1 MRACFLREWR
11 YYVRV
16 EKGVI
21 TMLILAGLL
30 LIACRTTGS
39 SESSMRSTKVD
50 QARKKLAD
58 LNATQ
63 NEVTKKLI
71 EKRNLLLSMPKDS
84 PPTREISR
92 QLALLNKQATELVS
106 QVFVAELALEA
117 AFDAEAEEKTKAED
131 KEALG
136 RLLRSSMIRSNTT
149 ASGTNPSAQPV
160 AVSAVLRL
168 HPFQIVLDENSG
180 TRSVTGEVE
189 NTSTNAV
196 TDVTVVFKL
205 VDDRDES
212 AGTVSDFIARIEGES
227 RWAFKALV
235 LDENAK
241 RAKFME
247 LKGDELKGIPALP
260 GSDPDPE

>member
-1 MRACFLREWR
+1 
-11 YYVRV
+11 
-16 EKGVI
+16 
-21 TMLILAGLL
+21 MLILAGMLF
-30 LIACRTTGS
+30 IACGTTAPSG
-39 SESSMRSTKVD
+39 SSMRSTKVE

-63 NEVTKKLI
+63 IEVTKKLI

-92 QLALLNKQATELVS
+92 QLAILNKQATDLVS
-106 QVFVAELALEA
+106 QVFVAELRLEA
-117 AFDAEAEEKTKAED
+117 AIDAEAKA
-131 KEALG
+131 ALQVP
-136 RLLRSSMIRSNTT
+136 LHPNPP
-149 ASGTNPSAQPV
+149 ASGTNPAAQPV
-160 AVSAVLRL
+160 ASSGVLRL

-205 VDDRDES
+205 VDDCDES

-235 LDENAK
+235 LDENAT

-247 LKGDELKGIPALP
+247 LKGDELNGIPALP

>member
-1 MRACFLREWR
+1 
-11 YYVRV
+11 
-16 EKGVI
+16 
-21 TMLILAGLL
+21 MLMLTGLL
-30 LIACRTTGS
+30 LIACKTTVPSGS
-39 SESSMRSTKVD
+39 FMRSTKVE
-50 QARKKLAD
+50 QAQKKLAD

-63 NEVTKKLI
+63 IEVTKKLI

-92 QLALLNKQATELVS
+92 QLAILNKQATDLVS
-106 QVFVAELALEA
+106 QVFGAELALEA
-117 AFDAEAEEKTKAED
+117 AIEAKADGTLQAALDANA
-131 KEALG
+131 
-136 RLLRSSMIRSNTT
+136 T

-160 AVSAVLRL
+160 AASGALRL

-212 AGTVSDFIARIEGES
+212 VGTVSDFIARIDGES

-235 LDENAK
+235 LDENAAH
-241 RAKFME
+241 AKFME
-247 LKGDELKGIPALP
+247 LKGSELNGIPTLP
-260 GSDPDPE
+260 GSAPDPE

>member
-1 MRACFLREWR
+1 MKA
-11 YYVRV
+11 V
-16 EKGVI
+16 VI
-21 TMLILAGLL
+21 TFIPLLSL
-30 LIACRTTGS
+30 LIIACN
-39 SESSMRSTKVD
+39 STAPVRPLTEVERAAEVKQATEVK
-50 QARKKLAD
+50 QARNKLAD

-63 NEVTKKLI
+63 IEVTKKLI

-92 QLALLNKQATELVS
+92 QLAILNKQATDLVS
-106 QVFVAELALEA
+106 QVFGAELRLEA
-117 AFDAEAEEKTKAED
+117 AIDAEAKA
-131 KEALG
+131 ALQAA
-136 RLLRSSMIRSNTT
+136 LDANAT
-149 ASGTNPSAQPV
+149 ASGANPAAQSV
-160 AVSAVLRL
+160 ASNGVLRL

-235 LDENAK
+235 LDENAT

-247 LKGDELKGIPALP
+247 LKGDELNGIPALP
-260 GSDPDPE
+260 GSDPDLE

>member
-1 MRACFLREWR
+1 
-11 YYVRV
+11 VK
-16 EKGVI
+16 KGVI

-30 LIACRTTGS
+30 LIACGTTAPSG
-39 SESSMRSTKVD
+39 SSMRSTKVE
-50 QARKKLAD
+50 QARNKLAD

-63 NEVTKKLI
+63 IEVTKKLI

-92 QLALLNKQATELVS
+92 QLAILNKQATDLVS
-106 QVFVAELALEA
+106 QVFGAELALEA
-117 AFDAEAEEKTKAED
+117 AIEAKADATLQA
-131 KEALG
+131 ALDA
-136 RLLRSSMIRSNTT
+136 NAT
-149 ASGTNPSAQPV
+149 ASGDNPSAQPV
-160 AVSAVLRL
+160 VASGVLRL

-212 AGTVSDFIARIEGES
+212 VGTVSDFIARIEGES

-235 LDENAK
+235 LDENATH
-241 RAKFME
+241 AKFVE
-247 LKGDELKGIPALP
+247 LKGDELNGIPALP
-260 GSDPDPE
+260 GSAPDPE

>member
-1 MRACFLREWR
+1 
-11 YYVRV
+11 
-16 EKGVI
+16 
-21 TMLILAGLL
+21 MLILVGLL
-30 LIACRTTGS
+30 LIACKTTTPTTPSG
-39 SESSMRSTKVD
+39 SSMRSTKVE

-63 NEVTKKLI
+63 IEVTKKLI

-92 QLALLNKQATELVS
+92 QLGILNKQATDLVS
-106 QVFVAELALEA
+106 QVFAAELRLEA
-117 AFDAEAEEKTKAED
+117 VIDAEAKA
-131 KEALG
+131 ALQAALDANATANG
-136 RLLRSSMIRSNTT
+136 ANPAAQSVASN
-149 ASGTNPSAQPV
+149 G
-160 AVSAVLRL
+160 VLRL
-168 HPFQIVLDENSG
+168 HPFQIVSDENSG
-180 TRSVTGEVE
+180 TRSVMGEVE

-205 VDDRDES
+205 VDDCDES
-212 AGTVSDFIARIEGES
+212 AGTVSDFVARIEGES

-235 LDENAK
+235 LDENAT

-247 LKGDELKGIPALP
+247 LKGDELNGIPALP

>member
-1 MRACFLREWR
+1 
-11 YYVRV
+11 
-16 EKGVI
+16 
-21 TMLILAGLL
+21 MLILAGLL
-30 LIACRTTGS
+30 LIACRTTAPSG
-39 SESSMRSTKVD
+39 SSMRSTKVE

-63 NEVTKKLI
+63 IEVTKKLI

-92 QLALLNKQATELVS
+92 QLAILNKQATDLVS
-106 QVFVAELALEA
+106 QVFGAELALEA
-117 AFDAEAEEKTKAED
+117 VIDAGAKA
-131 KEALG
+131 ALQAALDANATANG
-136 RLLRSSMIRSNTT
+136 ANPAAQSVASN
-149 ASGTNPSAQPV
+149 G
-160 AVSAVLRL
+160 VLRL
-168 HPFQIVLDENSG
+168 HPFQIVLDDNSG

-235 LDENAK
+235 LDENAT

-247 LKGDELKGIPALP
+247 LKGDELNRIPALP
-260 GSDPDPE
+260 GSDLDPE

>member
-1 MRACFLREWR
+1 
-11 YYVRV
+11 
-16 EKGVI
+16 
-21 TMLILAGLL
+21 
-30 LIACRTTGS
+30 
-39 SESSMRSTKVD
+39 MRSTKVE

-63 NEVTKKLI
+63 IEVTMKLI

-92 QLALLNKQATELVS
+92 QLAILNKQATDLVS
-106 QVFVAELALEA
+106 QVFGAELALEA
-117 AFDAEAEEKTKAED
+117 AIDA
-131 KEALG
+131 
-136 RLLRSSMIRSNTT
+136 
-149 ASGTNPSAQPV
+149 ASG
-160 AVSAVLRL
+160 VLRL

-205 VDDRDES
+205 VDDCDES

-235 LDENAK
+235 LDENAT

-247 LKGDELKGIPALP
+247 LKGDELNGIPALP

>member
-1 MRACFLREWR
+1 M
-11 YYVRV
+11 
-16 EKGVI
+16 K
-21 TMLILAGLL
+21 AGAVTFMSGLSL
-30 LIACRTTGS
+30 LIIACN
-39 SESSMRSTKVD
+39 STVQDRPSAEAKTEVETEVET
-50 QARKKLAD
+50 AKKKLSD

-63 NEVTKKLI
+63 IQVTKKLI
-71 EKRNLLLSMPKDS
+71 EKRNLLLSMPQDS

-92 QLALLNKQATELVS
+92 QLAILNKQAGNLVS
-106 QVFVAELALEA
+106 QVFAAELGLEA
-117 AFDAEAEEKTKAED
+117 AIDAEAKKRAEEEAAEAEKKAIED
-131 KEALG
+131 AKKALDE
-136 RLLRSSMIRSNTT
+136 LLRSNAPANGANPAAQSVA
-149 ASGTNPSAQPV
+149 ASG
-160 AVSAVLRL
+160 VLRL

-235 LDENAK
+235 LDENATS
-241 RAKFME
+241 AKFME

-260 GSDPDPE
+260 GSAPDPE

>member
-1 MRACFLREWR
+1 M
-11 YYVRV
+11 
-16 EKGVI
+16 K
-21 TMLILAGLL
+21 AGAVTFMSVLSL
-30 LIACRTTGS
+30 LIIACN
-39 SESSMRSTKVD
+39 STVQDRPSAEAKTEVETEVET
-50 QARKKLAD
+50 AKKKLSD

-63 NEVTKKLI
+63 IQVTKKLI
-71 EKRNLLLSMPKDS
+71 EKRNLLLSMPQDS

-92 QLALLNKQATELVS
+92 QLAILNKQAGNLVS
-106 QVFVAELALEA
+106 QVFAAELALEKA
-117 AFDAEAEEKTKAED
+117 IDAEAEA
-131 KEALG
+131 ALQAA
-136 RLLRSSMIRSNTT
+136 LDANAT
-149 ASGTNPSAQPV
+149 ASGANPSAQPV
-160 AVSAVLRL
+160 AASGVLRL

-235 LDENAK
+235 LDENAT

-247 LKGDELKGIPALP
+247 LKGDELNGIPSLP
-260 GSDPDPE
+260 RSDPDPE

>member
-1 MRACFLREWR
+1 
-11 YYVRV
+11 
-16 EKGVI
+16 
-21 TMLILAGLL
+21 MLILAGLL
-30 LIACRTTGS
+30 LIACRTTAPSGS
-39 SESSMRSTKVD
+39 SGPPWSSMRSTKVD

-63 NEVTKKLI
+63 IEVTKKLI

-92 QLALLNKQATELVS
+92 QLAILNKQATDLVS
-106 QVFVAELALEA
+106 QVFGAELRLEA
-117 AFDAEAEEKTKAED
+117 AIDAEAKA
-131 KEALG
+131 ALQMP
-136 RLLRSSMIRSNTT
+136 LHPNAT
-149 ASGTNPSAQPV
+149 ASGANPAAQPV
-160 AVSAVLRL
+160 ASNGVLRL

-247 LKGDELKGIPALP
+247 LKGDELNGIPALL

>member
-1 MRACFLREWR
+1 M
-11 YYVRV
+11 
-16 EKGVI
+16 K
-21 TMLILAGLL
+21 AGAVTFMSGLSL
-30 LIACRTTGS
+30 LIIACN
-39 SESSMRSTKVD
+39 STVQDRPSAEAKTEVETEVET
-50 QARKKLAD
+50 AKKKLSD

-63 NEVTKKLI
+63 IQVTKKLI
-71 EKRNLLLSMPKDS
+71 EKRNLLLSMPQDS

-92 QLALLNKQATELVS
+92 QLAILNKQAGNLVS
-106 QVFVAELALEA
+106 QVFAAELALEKA
-117 AFDAEAEEKTKAED
+117 IDAEAKA
-131 KEALG
+131 ALQLALDANATANG
-136 RLLRSSMIRSNTT
+136 ANPAAQSVASN
-149 ASGTNPSAQPV
+149 G
-160 AVSAVLRL
+160 VLRL

>member
-1 MRACFLREWR
+1 
-11 YYVRV
+11 
-16 EKGVI
+16 
-21 TMLILAGLL
+21 
-30 LIACRTTGS
+30 
-39 SESSMRSTKVD
+39 MRSTKVD

-92 QLALLNKQATELVS
+92 QLAILNKQATDLVS
-106 QVFVAELALEA
+106 QVFGAELALEA
-117 AFDAEAEEKTKAED
+117 AFDAEAEEKAKAEAKD
-131 KEALG
+131 ALDE
-136 RLLRSSMIRSNTT
+136 LLRSN
-149 ASGTNPSAQPV
+149 APANGANPAAQPV
-160 AVSAVLRL
+160 AASGVLRL
-168 HPFQIVLDENSG
+168 HPFQIVLDDNSG

-212 AGTVSDFIARIEGES
+212 VGTVSDFIARIEGES

-235 LDENAK
+235 LDENATH
-241 RAKFME
+241 AKFVE
-247 LKGDELKGIPALP
+247 LKGDELNGIPALP
-260 GSDPDPE
+260 GSAPDPE

>member
-1 MRACFLREWR
+1 MKAGAVTFMSGL
-11 YYVRV
+11 
-16 EKGVI
+16 
-21 TMLILAGLL
+21 GLL
-30 LIACRTTGS
+30 IIACNSTVQDRS
-39 SESSMRSTKVD
+39 SAEAKTEAKTEVETEVET
-50 QARKKLAD
+50 AKKKLSD

-63 NEVTKKLI
+63 IQVTKKLI
-71 EKRNLLLSMPKDS
+71 EKRNLLLSMPQDS

-92 QLALLNKQATELVS
+92 QLAILNKQAGNLVS
-106 QVFVAELALEA
+106 QVFAAELALEKA
-117 AFDAEAEEKTKAED
+117 IDAEAEA
-131 KEALG
+131 ALQAA
-136 RLLRSSMIRSNTT
+136 LDANAT
-149 ASGTNPSAQPV
+149 ASGANPSAQPV
-160 AVSAVLRL
+160 AASGVLRL

-205 VDDRDES
+205 VDDRDKS
-212 AGTVSDFIARIEGES
+212 VGTVSDFIARIEGES

-235 LDENAK
+235 LDENAP

-247 LKGDELKGIPALP
+247 LKGDELNGIPALP